1 VAGRFYHRPMKN
13 SNPTGVAAL
22 AAGLCVALTALAPVP
37 ARGEAGTQ
45 PAGAAGRREAIAA
58 TTGASDSAW
67 RQAAARFGGV
77 ETFTKPSRDVTMRFS
92 FPTEIREVAVVGGQR
107 VKAGELLIRA
117 RDAEIKA
124 ALDVQKLRAGTD
136 LEVKAAEAQL
146 ELAKFRY
153 KNLLEAREKGS
164 GSAMELEERRIEQRQ
179 AELTLDQAKVRLQE
193 AQLLVQQAEG
203 RYETYRLEAPF
214 DGVVEEVM
222 VDVGQ
227 GVNEQMPAI
236 RVVNT
241 EILWLDAFPRTGETV
256 ELGLKEGSPAWV
268 LLDLHGGGRLVQGK
282 VLYVSPVADSV
293 SLTRRVRVE
302 IANPTGLPA
311 GTQAMVRF
319 TPPEGE
325 WPRLDEAEPAGVA
338 SRAGSETS
346 R

>member
-1 VAGRFYHRPMKN
+1 M
-13 SNPTGVAAL
+13 T
-22 AAGLCVALTALAPVP
+22 P
-37 ARGEAGTQ
+37 AYAWAQ
-45 PAGAAGRREAIAA
+45 PGRRDGGTSSVGA
-58 TTGASDSAW
+58 TDSAW

-124 ALDVQKLRAGTD
+124 ALDAQKLRASTD
-136 LEVKAAEAQL
+136 LEVKAAEANF

-153 KNLLEAREKGS
+153 NNLLDASRRGS
-164 GSAMELEERRIEQRQ
+164 GTPTELEERRIEQRQ
-179 AELTLDQAKVRLQE
+179 AELTLDQARVRFEE
-193 AQLLVQQAEG
+193 AQLTLAQAEG
-203 RYETYRLEAPF
+203 RYESYRLDAPF
-214 DGVVEEVM
+214 DGIVEEVM

-227 GVNEQMPAI
+227 GVNEQTPAI

-241 EILWLDAFPRTGETV
+241 EKLWLDAFPRTAETV
-256 ELGLKEGSPAWV
+256 DLGLKEGSPAWV
-268 LLDLHGGGRLVQGK
+268 LLDLHGGGRLAEGK

-302 IANPTGLPA
+302 IANPAGLPA
-311 GTQAMVRF
+311 GTQALVRF
-319 TPPEGE
+319 TPPTEGD
-325 WPRLDEAEPAGVA
+325 WPRLEETGGPGADGVA
-338 SRAGSETS
+338 SRGAAEDA

>member
-1 VAGRFYHRPMKN
+1 
-13 SNPTGVAAL
+13 
-22 AAGLCVALTALAPVP
+22 
-37 ARGEAGTQ
+37 
-45 PAGAAGRREAIAA
+45 
-58 TTGASDSAW
+58 
-67 RQAAARFGGV
+67 V

-136 LEVKAAEAQL
+136 LEVKAAEANL

-153 KNLLEAREKGS
+153 SNLLDASKRGS
-164 GSAMELEERRIEQRQ
+164 GTPTELEERRIEQRQ
-179 AELTLDQAKVRLQE
+179 AELTLDQAKIRLDE

-203 RYETYRLEAPF
+203 RYETYRLDAPF

-241 EILWLDAFPRTGETV
+241 EKLWLDAFPRTGETV

-268 LLDLHGGGRLVQGK
+268 LLDLHGGGRLAEGK

-302 IANPTGLPA
+302 ITNAAGLPA
-311 GTQAMVRF
+311 GTQSLVRF
-319 TPPEGE
+319 TAPDGE
-325 WPRLDEAEPAGVA
+325 WPRVGAEAEGVA
-338 SRAGSETS
+338 SRGAAEDA